1 MSVFLVFAF
10 FVSIILCVILWRH
23 RLRAKREAFIRSFAF
38 PRGLYA
44 QLGKLHPQLE
54 GKDLAL
60 VNHGLRQFFLAYL
73 KSDFKFVAMP
83 SQVADDLWHEFILHT
98 RSYQQF
104 CEQAFG
110 RFLHHTPAAVLT
122 NNQQV
127 NTGLRRCWRFACEE
141 ENIAPANPVRLP
153 LLFAL
158 DSKLAI
164 VGGFMYTTDCTR
176 LRSQNMQDSGGY
188 ASAGYCGTDF
198 SSSGFD
204 GGTTG
209 LSDGDSGGGDGG
221 SGSDSGCGGGGCG
234 GGGD

>member
-1 MSVFLVFAF
+1 MNVLIAFALFATAMFGF
-10 FVSIILCVILWRH
+10 FMWLRYQ
-23 RLRAKREAFIRSFAF
+23 RAKREAFIRNFAF

-44 QLGKLHPQLE
+44 QLCKQHPQLDA
-54 GKDLAL
+54 KDLAL

-104 CEQAFG
+104 CQQAFG
-110 RFLHHTPAAVLT
+110 RFLHHTPAAALS

-127 NTGLRRCWRFACEE
+127 NTGLRRCWRFACAE
-141 ENIAPANPVRLP
+141 ENIAPAKPVRLP

-164 VGGFMYTTDCTR
+164 VGGFSYSTDCTR
-176 LRSQNMQDSGGY
+176 LRTQ
-188 ASAGYCGTDF
+188 SAQVSAIYCGTDF
-198 SSSGFD
+198 SSSDFD
-204 GGTTG
+204 GGTSG
-209 LSDGDSGGGDGG
+209 LSDSSDSGGDGSGDG
-221 SGSDSGCGGGGCG
+221 GCGGGGCG